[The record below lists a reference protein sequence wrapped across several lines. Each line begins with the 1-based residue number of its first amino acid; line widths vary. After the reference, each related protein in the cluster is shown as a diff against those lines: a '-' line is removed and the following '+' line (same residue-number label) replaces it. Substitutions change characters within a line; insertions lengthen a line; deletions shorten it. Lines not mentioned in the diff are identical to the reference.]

1 MDENEFASSPVVD
14 AINEYLDSAGSM
26 LELTGTI
33 YHVFDATAAEAL
45 SSRLRSTIG
54 EKYALKV
61 VEGARNHNQAKH
73 AVLHGLVVIASW
85 AALEALVAD
94 VCSGMLQLE
103 PQLVETDPFKKLTL
117 PPQIVLLDRPAQLEF
132 IAEMAFGGGV
142 AATDDG
148 KGKFERQLRMVGLDG
163 AVPPDLAKAMVWAN
177 AVRNILVHSASRVDK
192 RFLERCPDSGFSL
205 GEKIAL
211 DHLDCAKIILGLQTY
226 MYIVMNRFRQ
236 KHGLPPIQ
244 CNQATVNK
252 FRDSFNAMFPDAISV
267 EQLSG

>member
-1 MDENEFASSPVVD
+1 MTTCTPSPLWASVRTPAIRRGTYDTYPQRCSGLSHKPIYSADPTWIGWDMAEQDSDDSIASPYADALTHTALSAAMDENEFASSPVVD

-26 LELTGTI
+26 LE
-33 YHVFDATAAEAL
+33 
-45 SSRLRSTIG
+45 
-54 EKYALKV
+54 
-61 VEGARNHNQAKH
+61 
-73 AVLHGLVVIASW
+73 
-85 AALEALVAD
+85 
-94 VCSGMLQLE
+94 
-103 PQLVETDPFKKLTL
+103 
-117 PPQIVLLDRPAQLEF
+117 F
-132 IAEMAFGGGV
+132 IAEMAFGGGL

-163 AVPPDLAKAMVWAN
+163 AVPADLAKAMVWAN